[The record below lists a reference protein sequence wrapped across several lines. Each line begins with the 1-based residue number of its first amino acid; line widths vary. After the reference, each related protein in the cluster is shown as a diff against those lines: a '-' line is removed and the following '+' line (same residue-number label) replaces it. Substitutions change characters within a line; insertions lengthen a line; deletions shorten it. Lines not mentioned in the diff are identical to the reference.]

1 MAEVIG
7 LRKTGVVFAEPHEPR
22 TNSSTKRTSAVV
34 KAPLSITRLE
44 RLPYIDLVG
53 PFVFV
58 DCLNGL
64 DLVVFDPLFGH

>member
-22 TNSSTKRTSAVV
+22 TNSPTKRTSAVV

-44 RLPYIDLVG
+44 KLPYIDLV
-53 PFVFV
+53 
-58 DCLNGL
+58 
-64 DLVVFDPLFGH
+64 